1 MAAGIGLG
9 ISMGW
14 ALAKKGFSAVIQG
27 LFAILEA
34 RSTYFENA
42 NNSKLSVQELET
54 AGLLD
59 KASIVL
65 TPTGYSETRYS
76 QRKTKFNA
84 FWRYVTYPKRHH
96 YKSR

>member
-42 NNSKLSVQELET
+42 EGFK
-54 AGLLD
+54 D
-59 KASIVL
+59 
-65 TPTGYSETRYS
+65 
-76 QRKTKFNA
+76 
-84 FWRYVTYPKRHH
+84 
-96 YKSR
+96 